1 MTAPQ
6 IHVPPHDMNAELSL
20 IGSLLFDPA
29 RFDEVADLVSAE
41 AFHNPTAGRA
51 FAAISELIAA
61 SKPVDPVTVFTRLEK
76 SGRAQPGDDDWLV
89 EALNTVPHA
98 AHAKFYAET
107 IAERFGRRKLL
118 YALNDATGATRDLSA
133 DLDEILASVGG
144 QLDRLVEGRT
154 GGAAS
159 VDMTDLLLDVL
170 RGIQSE
176 KAPGLSTGFSG
187 LDRLGAT
194 LKGLNILAA
203 RPSVG
208 KTAFAAA
215 LALAVA
221 RQGVQ
226 VLFVS
231 LEQTRTEL
239 ATRLLSI
246 EARVGNLFAGRKLS
260 ALENNTILEASG
272 RLNELPIIVD
282 DTSPRTV
289 SQIAAVARIA
299 KRRRGLGLILI
310 DYLQLLAP
318 EDRRLPREQQVAEM
332 TKGLRNMGRALG
344 VPVVA
349 LAQINRAVEAR
360 TDKRPLLSDLR
371 ESGAIEQDADQVW
384 FLTRAAYQNESADPT
399 EASVV
404 VAKHRNGR
412 TGEVPLRWNAASMTF
427 TDEDQWAPTGTAFD
441 LTADDAA

>member
-1 MTAPQ
+1 
-6 IHVPPHDMNAELSL
+6 
-20 IGSLLFDPA
+20 LF
-29 RFDEVADLVSAE
+29 
-41 AFHNPTAGRA
+41 
-51 FAAISELIAA
+51 
-61 SKPVDPVTVFTRLEK
+61 
-76 SGRAQPGDDDWLV
+76 
-89 EALNTVPHA
+89 
-98 AHAKFYAET
+98 
-107 IAERFGRRKLL
+107 
-118 YALNDATGATRDLSA
+118 ALNDATGSARDLSA

-159 VDMTDLLLDVL
+159 VDMTDVLIDVL

-176 KAPGLSTGFSG
+176 KAPGLPTGFVG
-187 LDRLGAT
+187 IDRLGAT
-194 LKGLNILAA
+194 LKGLTILAA

-221 RQGVQ
+221 RQKRH

-231 LEQTRTEL
+231 LEQTRAEL

-246 EARVGNLFAGRKLS
+246 EARVGNLFGGRKLS
-260 ALENNTILEASG
+260 AAENNTIIEASG
-272 RLNELPIIVD
+272 RLNELPITVD

-299 KRRRGLGLILI
+299 KRRRGLGLIVV
-310 DYLQLLAP
+310 DYLQLIAA

-332 TKGLRNMGRALG
+332 TKALRNMGRALE
-344 VPVVA
+344 VPVLA

-384 FLTRAAYQNESADPT
+384 FLTRTGYQNETADPT
-399 EASVV
+399 EAGLV

-427 TDEDQWAPTGTAFD
+427 ADEDQWAPPGTSLD
-441 LTADDAA
+441 LSDEAA